1 MTRLLRA
8 LEAKYTAQMEE
19 ALAVID
25 LYLNK
30 SVGVGDHENITET
43 LDKHVAVLESA
54 NSKLRTLQQLFAN
67 QGAEQVQQQEVS
79 APQE

>member
-8 LEAKYTAQMEE
+8 LEAKYTAQIEE

-30 SVGVGDHENITET
+30 SVGVGDHENITDT
-43 LDKHVAVLESA
+43 LDKYVGILESA

-67 QGAEQVQQQEVS
+67 QATDQVQQQEVS